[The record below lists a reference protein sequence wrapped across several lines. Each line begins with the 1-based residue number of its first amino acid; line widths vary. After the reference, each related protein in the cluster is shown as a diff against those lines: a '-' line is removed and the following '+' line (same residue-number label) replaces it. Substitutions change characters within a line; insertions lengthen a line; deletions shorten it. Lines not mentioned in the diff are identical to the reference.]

1 MLANWS
7 EILEKI
13 FSYTL
18 IHDGFVAT
26 VPIFYAC
33 MCAVISRQAN
43 IVNIAAE
50 GIIMFGAFFGFA
62 ASYFTGSYP
71 EAIGITKIIISTG
84 GILRARSYPGRS
96 RTLTKLL

>member
-18 IHDGFVAT
+18 IHDGFVAA

-50 GIIMFGAFFGFA
+50 GILIYGW
-62 ASYFTGSYP
+62 
-71 EAIGITKIIISTG
+71 
-84 GILRARSYPGRS
+84 
-96 RTLTKLL
+96 